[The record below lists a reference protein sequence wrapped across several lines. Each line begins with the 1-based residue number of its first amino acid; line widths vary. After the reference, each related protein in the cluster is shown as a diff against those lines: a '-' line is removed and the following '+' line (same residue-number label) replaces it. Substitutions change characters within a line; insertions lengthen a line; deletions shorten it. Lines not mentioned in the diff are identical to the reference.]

1 MLMEGCS
8 CRQFFAGIDCVLG
21 EATLADA
28 GRLIKLY
35 RGVVPPLSRRFF
47 LLRRHRENLRG
58 FGGIDGP
65 KGYAIEALAL

>member
-1 MLMEGCS
+1 MTDKLRDRGFLGHTVEGCS

-35 RGVVPPLSRRFF
+35 RGVVPPLSRVFF
-47 LLRRHRENLRG
+47 SL
-58 FGGIDGP
+58 
-65 KGYAIEALAL
+65 AEAS